1 MRQIQFLPLEGL
13 RLLDGGGG
21 FRVGQ
26 GFHHALTPLGR
37 GWAVRGASRLSE
49 EEKVGARSLSKR
61 WHSYRIYAYKNPS
74 PSPNTQLQLF
84 GAEMNITIFGIVG
97 HRSVE
102 MPLEKLD
109 IDELEVGREFL
120 FRGKVYEIRSI
131 ADTVNGFLI
140 NVILIME

>member
-1 MRQIQFLPLEGL
+1 
-13 RLLDGGGG
+13 
-21 FRVGQ
+21 
-26 GFHHALTPLGR
+26 
-37 GWAVRGASRLSE
+37 
-49 EEKVGARSLSKR
+49 
-61 WHSYRIYAYKNPS
+61 
-74 PSPNTQLQLF
+74 
-84 GAEMNITIFGIVG
+84 MNITIFGIVG
-97 HRSVE
+97 QQSVE